1 MALIFIIEFIDK
13 KERKK
18 YPKAFML
25 GFMFTNMIIVAVTMF
40 RLHPYEYVYF
50 NELVGGLN
58 GAQGNYE
65 MDYWGASYSEASAW
79 LKGEKFSKVYSC
91 NLSYAMQY
99 KSQGKYQMVGS
110 SAESDFIVCDY
121 ENDKRLNYKG
131 DIMYE
136 IKRFNVPLNITLF
149 MIIKNWKEAS
159 NLLIHRKIGVIPTD
173 TVYGISCLALE
184 KDLVEQVYRI
194 KQRDFNK
201 PFIIL
206 ISSIEDLRK
215 FSINLTS
222 DEKTRLTKSW
232 PGPVSII
239 LTVNDEKYQYL
250 HRGTKSI
257 AFRLPKYIDLVSLLE
272 ITGPLVSTS
281 ANISSERPARAAAEA
296 VEMFGNTLD
305 FYLDVGI
312 LNNPPSKI
320 IKIVDGREL
329 VLRP

>member
-1 MALIFIIEFIDK
+1 
-13 KERKK
+13 
-18 YPKAFML
+18 
-25 GFMFTNMIIVAVTMF
+25 
-40 RLHPYEYVYF
+40 
-50 NELVGGLN
+50 
-58 GAQGNYE
+58 
-65 MDYWGASYSEASAW
+65 
-79 LKGEKFSKVYSC
+79 
-91 NLSYAMQY
+91 
-99 KSQGKYQMVGS
+99 
-110 SAESDFIVCDY
+110 
-121 ENDKRLNYKG
+121 
-131 DIMYE
+131 
-136 IKRFNVPLNITLF
+136 